1 MKNFIMISEKLK
13 IIELYFKTIK
23 NYGLIN
29 SLKIFFFEVLGLLI
43 MQDLKSLNYN
53 DDETST
59 YSDTKRSK
67 KYDVPYIP
75 TPYYLLY
82 LIKKKLINYNVR
94 TFNLID
100 IGCGYCRPAKYFQKK
115 FNLIFSGIE
124 INKSIAKEISQKKN
138 RNFKIFNFSVRNL
151 VKVNFFFKKNLRI
164 NIINIILISD
174 TIEVQQINK
183 ILKNL
188 NKNYKIFIILINVKY
203 KDFKNKDFKINEK
216 IFFKKK
222 SRNIIILKNH

>member
-1 MKNFIMISEKLK
+1 
-13 IIELYFKTIK
+13 
-23 NYGLIN
+23 
-29 SLKIFFFEVLGLLI
+29 
-43 MQDLKSLNYN
+43 
-53 DDETST
+53 
-59 YSDTKRSK
+59 
-67 KYDVPYIP
+67 
-75 TPYYLLY
+75 
-82 LIKKKLINYNVR
+82 
-94 TFNLID
+94 
-100 IGCGYCRPAKYFQKK
+100 
-115 FNLIFSGIE
+115 LIFSGIE
-124 INKSIAKEISQKKN
+124 INKSIVKEISQKKN